1 MRSAGFHLPVC
12 DDCLVSA
19 DKTSR
24 DAAAMLRRVLEA
36 TERGDLE
43 GESAR
48 ARALV
53 RRIEGAVVA
62 LETPRPKQ
70 ARKRTTPPPA

>member
-1 MRSAGFHLPVC
+1 VG
-12 DDCLVSA
+12 A

-24 DAAAMLRRVLEA
+24 EAAAMLRRVLEA
-36 TERGDLE
+36 VERGELE
-43 GESAR
+43 GESSQ

-70 ARKRTTPPPA
+70 DRKRPTPPAA